1 MANFDYRAKL
11 QALGTT
17 NESKE
22 LVYGK
27 RGDKENLLYPLWE
40 TDGVMFPYTPMI
52 QVQHANVGYG
62 QYELPHTNYD
72 YLAYAKT
79 QSPSM
84 TVTGMFGAHTYAEAR
99 YMMACLHF
107 FRVVT
112 KANFGIKDAEND
124 IAGTP
129 PPKLAFSA
137 YGPAMFSR
145 TPVYIRSVAFGLDQD
160 VDYVPCGPDKSEA
173 REQRQKKYEEL
184 AGSDMGWENSNP
196 YPSTSLS
203 IEQMFEKSYVPLIL
217 NIFVELVVTPT
228 PSAMRDQFSLEEF
241 RSGKLLDKG
250 FY

>member
-17 NESKE
+17 DQGKE

-112 KANFGIKDAEND
+112 KSNFGIKDAEKD

-160 VDYVPCGPDKSEA
+160 VDYVPCGPDKSKERA
-173 REQRQKKYEEL
+173 QRQAEYMNTSNTDIPLEPV
-184 AGSDMGWENSNP
+184 SNSG
-196 YPSTSLS
+196 LS
-203 IEQMFEKSYVPLIL
+203 IEEMLEKSYVPLIL

-241 RSGKLLDKG
+241 RSGKLLEKG

>member
-17 NESKE
+17 DQGKE

-27 RGDKENLLYPLWE
+27 RGDKENMLYPLWE

-112 KANFGIKDAEND
+112 KSNFGIKDAEND

-160 VDYVPCGPDKSEA
+160 VDYVPCGPDKSKERA
-173 REQRQKKYEEL
+173 QRQADYMNTSNTDI
-184 AGSDMGWENSNP
+184 AYTVPNSG
-196 YPSTSLS
+196 LS
-203 IEQMFEKSYVPLIL
+203 IEEMFEKSYVPLIL

-241 RSGKLLDKG
+241 RSGKLLEKG